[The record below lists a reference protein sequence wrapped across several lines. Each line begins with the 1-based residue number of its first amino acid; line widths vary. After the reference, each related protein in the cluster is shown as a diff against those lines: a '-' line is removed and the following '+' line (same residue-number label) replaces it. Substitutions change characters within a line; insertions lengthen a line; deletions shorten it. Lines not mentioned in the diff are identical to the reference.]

1 MSRKTSAPAP
11 PPTLEAALD
20 RLEEVARALE
30 AEDLEME
37 AALALY
43 EEGVGLLRVAESA
56 MAIAQ
61 TRIEQLRPDGGVRP
75 LDTIEE

>member
-1 MSRKTSAPAP
+1 VSRKAPVP
-11 PPTLEAALD
+11 PPPPSLEAALD
-20 RLEEVARALE
+20 RIEEVARALE

-61 TRIEQLRPDGGVRP
+61 TRIEQLRPDGEARGP
-75 LDTIEE
+75 DPTEE